1 MEIKQTFRYAR
12 SLIEASLDPLVTISE
27 EGVIM
32 DANEAMTK
40 ITGVLRPNLIGT
52 FFFNYFTDPEKAKFI
67 YKEVFEK
74 GFVTNYPLTIRD
86 HKLTDVLYNGSLFR
100 DSKGNVLG
108 AVVVARDISE
118 HKNIERELMEAKLN
132 AELLTI
138 NAENARNRA
147 EHATEIAEEA
157 VKAKQQFLSNM
168 SHEIRTPMNA
178 IIGFTRVLL
187 KTELSDKQNE
197 FLMAIKTSGDSL
209 ILLINDILDLAKVD
223 SGKMTFESQIFKLQT
238 SITNI
243 VNLFENKIREMNL
256 LLELSFDNRIPKVI
270 VGDPIRLHQILVNLI
285 SNAIKFTKYGKI
297 GIDIKLLSEDTNK
310 IAVQF
315 VVSDTGIGI
324 PSDKLHSIF
333 ENFQQATKG
342 TSRLYGGTGLGLAIV
357 KQLVENQGGE
367 INVTSTLDIG
377 SSFSFTLNFL
387 KTNEIVSEENAP
399 LELDEA
405 IKHVFILVVEDIE
418 LNQLLM
424 KTILD
429 DFEFECDIAANGKIA
444 IEKMK
449 EKKYDLIL
457 MDLQM
462 PIMNGFEATRHIRE
476 VMKSS
481 IPIIALTAD
490 VTTMDISK
498 CKEVGMNDYVSKPV
512 DEQLLYSKMA
522 ELLRQKSDRNSQ
534 RKELKSEE
542 IKRCIDLS
550 YLMKRTKSNSR
561 LMLEIMN
568 IYVEQTPTL
577 VDSMLKSLE
586 EKNWDGLKMTVHKM
600 IPSFEIMGINNSFE
614 EMARKIHHYAAIMEQ
629 ESIMHDLVNQL
640 AAICT
645 QACKEIKEEM
655 YTIQNNQHE
664 N

>member
-27 EGVIM
+27 EGKIM
-32 DANEAMTK
+32 DANDAMTK
-40 ITGVLRPNLIGT
+40 ITGVERPKLIGT
-52 FFFNYFTDPEKAKFI
+52 FFFNYFTDPDKAKFI
-67 YKEVFEK
+67 YKEIFEK

-147 EHATEIAEEA
+147 EHATELAEEA

-187 KTELSDKQNE
+187 KTELSDKQTE
-197 FLMAIKTSGDSL
+197 FLSAIKTSGDSL

-238 SITNI
+238 SVTNI

-285 SNAIKFTKYGKI
+285 SNAIKFTKHGKI
-297 GIDIKLLSEDTNK
+297 GIDIKLLSEDTHK
-310 IAVQF
+310 IVVQF

-357 KQLVENQGGE
+357 KQLVETQGGTIE
-367 INVTSTLDIG
+367 VQSTLDEG

-387 KTNEIVSEENAP
+387 KTNEIVSEENASFKV
-399 LELDEA
+399 DEA
-405 IKHVFILVVEDIE
+405 IKHVCILVVEDIE

-444 IEKMK
+444 IEKM
-449 EKKYDLIL
+449 EQNKYDLIL

-462 PIMNGFEATRHIRE
+462 PIMNGFEATQHIRE
-476 VMKSS
+476 VMKSN

-490 VTTMDISK
+490 VTTVDVKK
-498 CKEVGMNDYVSKPV
+498 CREAGMNDYVSKPV

-522 ELLRQKSDRNSQ
+522 ELLRPKSDRNSE

-600 IPSFEIMGINNSFE
+600 IPSFEIMGINSSFE
-614 EMARKIHHYAAIMEQ
+614 EMARKIHQYAAILEQ

-640 AAICT
+640 AAICI

-655 YTIQNNQHE
+655 YTIQHSQHE

>member
-12 SLIEASLDPLVTISE
+12 SLIEASLDPLVTISK
-27 EGVIM
+27 EGKIM

-40 ITGVLRPNLIGT
+40 ITGVHRPKLIGT
-52 FFFNYFTDPEKAKFI
+52 FFFNYFTDPEKAKCI

-86 HKLTDVLYNGSLFR
+86 HKLTDVLYNGSLFK
-100 DSKGNVLG
+100 DSNGIVLG

-118 HKNIERELMEAKLN
+118 HKKFERDLMEAKLN

-138 NAENARNRA
+138 NAENAQHRA
-147 EHATEIAEEA
+147 EHATEIAEDA
-157 VKAKQQFLSNM
+157 VKSKQQFLSNM

-187 KTELSDKQNE
+187 KTELTDKQSE
-197 FLMAIKTSGDSL
+197 FLTAIKTSGDAL

-223 SGKMTFESQIFKLQT
+223 AGKMTFESQIFKLQT

-243 VNLFENKIREMNL
+243 VNLFENKIKEMDL
-256 LLELSFDNRIPKVI
+256 SLELSFDNSIPNYI

-285 SNAIKFTKYGKI
+285 SNAIKFTKKGKI
-297 GIDIKLLSEDTNK
+297 NIDIKLLSEDDFK
-310 IAVQF
+310 VVIQF
-315 VVSDTGIGI
+315 KVNDTGIGI
-324 PSDKLHSIF
+324 SKDKLSSIF

-342 TSRLYGGTGLGLAIV
+342 TSRIYGGTGLGLAIV
-357 KQLVENQGGE
+357 KQLVESQGGAIE
-367 INVTSTLDIG
+367 VSSKIDVG

-387 KTNEIVSEENAP
+387 KTNEVVNEENT
-399 LELDEA
+399 LFKLDEA
-405 IKHVFILVVEDIE
+405 IKNVKILVVEDIE

-429 DFEFECDIAANGKIA
+429 DFEFECDIASNGKIA
-444 IEKMK
+444 IDKMVNK
-449 EKKYDLIL
+449 QYDLIL
-457 MDLQM
+457 MDIQM
-462 PIMNGFEATRHIRE
+462 PIMNGFEATKYIRE
-476 VMKSS
+476 ILKLKT
-481 IPIIALTAD
+481 PIIALTAD
-490 VTTMDISK
+490 VTTIDINK
-498 CKEVGMNDYVSKPV
+498 CKEAGMDDYISKPV
-512 DEQLLYSKMA
+512 DEQILYGKMT
-522 ELLRQKSDRNSQ
+522 ELLRQNSIKMTV
-534 RKELKSEE
+534 KEQTNSAG

-550 YLMKRTKSNSR
+550 YLMKRTKSNTR

-614 EMARKIHHYAAIMEQ
+614 EMARKVHQYAAIMEQ

-645 QACKEIKEEM
+645 QACVEIKEEM
-655 YTIQNNQHE
+655 HTIKNSPDE
-664 N
+664 R